1 MQTLDATPTKPAAVD
16 PELMAV
22 LENIARNVEIRD
34 DFSIHHPSYK
44 PLEIPA
50 EAVERFQ
57 KMPEPMRQKFLGLQ
71 LRSFL
76 YGIYYNGGMRSAL
89 ALGSEDQAVPLDL
102 ENNTVLGI
110 DIAFFQQLHD
120 ANCGTGYFEEGW
132 KVLREAEDGG
142 LWVQGGGLRLYV
154 EPKQYLRE
162 TEQQAKVGDVVAVR
176 MPKNRMQSGFYMA
189 VSNLGFSHPQAGD
202 TLVRIYFNVTAEG
215 SIEVMKSLTR
225 DLNEV
230 NIPFSFKVLYN
241 PQDYNRFDSGVLYFE
256 GQHYEDVARVLEGIY
271 AECRSHFVPKIPLFT
286 KQIAL
291 GLGVAEEPDN
301 KFADRES
308 FGMNRCQIV
317 ANGLLESFYQGKNS
331 PSDRMKLISNN
342 FSMAGIDLRHPH
354 INNGS
359 EDVYFEIQHSPISYN
374 RESIERD

>member
-1 MQTLDATPTKPAAVD
+1 MQTLDATPTKPVAVD

-22 LENIARNVEIRD
+22 LEDIARNVEIRD

-57 KMPEPMRQKFLGLQ
+57 KMPEQMRQKFLSLQ

-89 ALGSEDQAVPLDL
+89 ALDSDDQAVQLDL

-110 DIAFFQQLHD
+110 DMAFFQQLHD

-132 KVLREAEDGG
+132 KVLREVEDGG
-142 LWVQGGGLRLYV
+142 VLVQGGGLRLYV
-154 EPKQYLRE
+154 ERERYLRE
-162 TEQQAKVGDVVAVR
+162 AEQQAKVGDVVAVR

-189 VSNLGFSHPQAGD
+189 VSNLGFSRPQAGNA
-202 TLVRIYFNVTAEG
+202 LVRVYFNVTAEG
-215 SIEVMKSLTR
+215 SIKVMRSLTR
-225 DLNEV
+225 ELNEI

-241 PQDYNRFDSGVLYFE
+241 PKDYNRFDSGVLYFD
-256 GQHYEDVARVLEGIY
+256 GQHYEAVAKVLKGVY
-271 AECRSHFVPKIPLFT
+271 SECRSHFVNKIPLFT

-301 KFADRES
+301 KFADQES
-308 FGMNRCQIV
+308 FGMNRCQIMT
-317 ANGLLESFYQGKNS
+317 NGLLNSFFQSKKN
-331 PSDRMKLISNN
+331 DKARIKMILNEFN
-342 FSMAGIDLRHPH
+342 LAGID
-354 INNGS
+354 INNAYLNCGS
-359 EDVYFEIQHSPISYN
+359 QRTYHVIA
-374 RESIERD
+374 

>member
-1 MQTLDATPTKPAAVD
+1 MQTLDATPTKPVAVD

-22 LENIARNVEIRD
+22 LEDIAQNVEIRD

-57 KMPEPMRQKFLGLQ
+57 KMPEQMRQKFLGLQ

-89 ALGSEDQAVPLDL
+89 ALDADDQVMPLNL

-110 DIAFFQQLHD
+110 DLAFFQQLHG

-132 KVLREAEDGG
+132 QVLREAEDSG

-154 EPKQYLRE
+154 EREKYLRDA
-162 TEQQAKVGDVVAVR
+162 EQQAQVGDIVAIR
-176 MPKNRMQSGFYMA
+176 MPKNRMQNGFYMA
-189 VSNLGFSHPQAGD
+189 VGNLGFGRPQAGD
-202 TLVRIYFNVTAEG
+202 VLVRIYFNVTAEG
-215 SIEVMKSLTR
+215 SVVVMESLTR
-225 DLNEV
+225 GLNEV
-230 NIPFSFKVLYN
+230 SIPFSFKVLYN
-241 PQDYNRFDSGVLYFE
+241 PQDYNRFDSGVLYFD
-256 GQHYEDVARVLEGIY
+256 GQYYDAVAKVLAGLY

-286 KQIAL
+286 KQIAP
-291 GLGVAEEPDN
+291 GLGVAEEPDQ
-301 KFADRES
+301 KFVDRES

-317 ANGLLESFYQGKNS
+317 ANGLIESFCQGKNS
-331 PSDRMKLISNN
+331 RSERMELISNS
-342 FSMAGIDLRHPH
+342 FLKAGIDLQSTHL
-354 INNGS
+354 NSGS
-359 EDVYFEIQHSPISYN
+359 KGIYYSVE
-374 RESIERD
+374 

>member
-1 MQTLDATPTKPAAVD
+1 MQTLDATPTQPVAVD

-22 LENIARNVEIRD
+22 LADIARNVEIRD

-50 EAVERFQ
+50 EAVERFH
-57 KMPEPMRQKFLGLQ
+57 KMPEQMRQKFLSLQ

-76 YGIYYNGGMRSAL
+76 YGIYYNGGMRSFL
-89 ALGSEDQAVPLDL
+89 ALGSEEQAVPLDL

-110 DIAFFQQLHD
+110 DMAFFQQLHD
-120 ANCGTGYFEEGW
+120 ANCGIGYFEEGW
-132 KVLREAEDGG
+132 KVLREEEDGG
-142 LWVQGGGLRLYV
+142 LWVQGSGLKLYV
-154 EPKQYLRE
+154 ERERYLRE
-162 TEQQAKVGDVVAVR
+162 AEQQATVGDVVAVK

-189 VSNLGFSHPQAGD
+189 VSNLGFSRPQAGD

-225 DLNEV
+225 ELNEV

-241 PQDYNRFDSGVLYFE
+241 PKDYNRFDSGVLYFD
-256 GQHYEDVARVLEGIY
+256 GQHYGAVARVLAGVY
-271 AECRSHFVPKIPLFT
+271 AECRSYFVPKIPLFT

-291 GLGVAEEPDN
+291 GLGVAEEPNN
-301 KFADRES
+301 KFVDQES

-317 ANGLLESFYQGKNS
+317 ANSLLESFQQGQNS
-331 PSDRMKLISNN
+331 YSDKMDEIMSRFALADI
-342 FSMAGIDLRHPH
+342 GLQHPH
-354 INNGS
+354 INSGS
-359 EDVYFEIQHSPISYN
+359 KDIYYTI
-374 RESIERD
+374 R

>member
-1 MQTLDATPTKPAAVD
+1 MQTLDATPTKPVAVD

-22 LENIARNVEIRD
+22 LEDIARNVEIRD

-57 KMPEPMRQKFLGLQ
+57 KMPEQMRQKFLGLQ

-89 ALGSEDQAVPLDL
+89 ALDSDDQEVQLDL
-102 ENNTVLGI
+102 ENNTLFGI
-110 DIAFFQQLHD
+110 DISFFQQLHD

-132 KVLREAEDGG
+132 KVLREEEDGG
-142 LWVQGGGLRLYV
+142 LWVQGGELRLYV
-154 EPKQYLRE
+154 EREMDLRE
-162 TEQQAKVGDVVAVR
+162 AERQAGTGDVVAVR

-189 VSNLGFSHPQAGD
+189 VSNLGFSRPQAGD

-215 SIEVMKSLTR
+215 SIAIMRSLTR
-225 DLNEV
+225 ELNKV
-230 NIPFSFKVLYN
+230 NIPFMFKVLYN
-241 PQDYNRFDSGVLYFE
+241 PKDYNRFDSGVLYFD
-256 GQHYEDVARVLEGIY
+256 GQHYKSVARVLEGVY
-271 AECRSHFVPKIPLFT
+271 AECQSHFAPKIPLFT

-291 GLGVAEEPDN
+291 GLGVAEEPDK
-301 KFADRES
+301 KFADQES

-317 ANGLLESFYQGKNS
+317 ANGLLKNLDQGECSYEEN
-331 PSDRMKLISNN
+331 MKAILEEFILTGIDIKYPYLNRGSNN
-342 FSMAGIDLRHPH
+342 FYCSFRRKD
-354 INNGS
+354 
-359 EDVYFEIQHSPISYN
+359 
-374 RESIERD
+374 

>member
-1 MQTLDATPTKPAAVD
+1 MQILDATPTKPVAVD

-22 LENIARNVEIRD
+22 LEDIARNVEIRD

-57 KMPEPMRQKFLGLQ
+57 KMPEQMRQKFLGLQ

-110 DIAFFQQLHD
+110 DLAFFQQLHD

-154 EPKQYLRE
+154 ERERYLRE
-162 TEQQAKVGDVVAVR
+162 AEQQAKAGDVVAVK

-189 VSNLGFSHPQAGD
+189 VSNLGFSRPQAGD

-215 SIEVMKSLTR
+215 SIKVMKSLTQG
-225 DLNEV
+225 LNEID
-230 NIPFSFKVLYN
+230 IPFSFKVLYN
-241 PQDYNRFDSGVLYFE
+241 PKDYNRFDSGVLYFD
-256 GQHYEDVARVLEGIY
+256 GQHYEVVARVLESVH
-271 AECRSHFVPKIPLFT
+271 AECRSHFVNKIPLFT

-317 ANGLLESFYQGKNS
+317 ANGLFESFQRGQNS
-331 PSDRMKLISNN
+331 YSDKMNEIMNQ
-342 FSMAGIDLRHPH
+342 FSLADIGLQHPH
-354 INNGS
+354 INSGAK
-359 EDVYFEIQHSPISYN
+359 DIYYTI
-374 RESIERD
+374 R